1 MKHFSLLC
9 LLTLI
14 SHYSQTQLEMNESAH
29 KDFLK
34 ADKELNHVYQQILKD
49 YKDDAVFIKSL
60 KASQRIWIQSRDAE
74 LKMMYPNREPGYYGS
89 IHAMCWSIYKTEL
102 TNERTKKATNVA

>member
-1 MKHFSLLC
+1 
-9 LLTLI
+9 
-14 SHYSQTQLEMNESAH
+14 MNESAH

-89 IHAMCWSIYKTEL
+89 NTPLSLAKRVTGP
-102 TNERTKKATNVA
+102 K